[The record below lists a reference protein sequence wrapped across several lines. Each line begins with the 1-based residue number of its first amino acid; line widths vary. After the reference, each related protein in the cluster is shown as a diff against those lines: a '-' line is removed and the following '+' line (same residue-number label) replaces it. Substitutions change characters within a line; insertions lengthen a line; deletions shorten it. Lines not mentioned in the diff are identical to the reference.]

1 MPFLAGFVTPQ
12 DYGATGNGTTDDTA
26 AVQAAIT
33 AVASGGSNPT
43 GVLLFPQGT
52 YKISSALTLG
62 SYIELRGMGSG
73 VSVINQ
79 VTTTVNGTTGIDLTN
94 VKITGLSI
102 NGPGSGSGI
111 GVNFDLSVNNDT
123 TYVIM
128 DDVRVASFGSHGVQ
142 IKSPET
148 CRFSRINVTS
158 NSGDAWHVYGTGTS
172 CSWISC
178 YALNN

>member
-26 AVQAAIT
+26 AVQAAVT
-33 AVASGGSNPT
+33 AVAAGGSNPT

-79 VTTTVNGTTGIDLTN
+79 VTTTANGVAGVDLTN
-94 VKITGLSI
+94 VDLRAEHRRARLRQRSRGGLDPV
-102 NGPGSGSGI
+102 GQQRRH
-111 GVNFDLSVNNDT
+111 
-123 TYVIM
+123 
-128 DDVRVASFGSHGVQ
+128 VR
-142 IKSPET
+142 
-148 CRFSRINVTS
+148 
-158 NSGDAWHVYGTGTS
+158 
-172 CSWISC
+172 
-178 YALNN
+178 